1 METPKSAPSGYNIDT
16 AILTWRIAVEFVRV
30 EDAFAIYP
38 DVFVHPVNCIGV
50 SKDILSRQVKKA
62 WPDYFREYTRACIRK
77 KLQPGESLWH
87 EVGELFGTRF
97 VVALPLKVHWQE
109 KIRPDVARL
118 AFAALIQEI
127 CNRQINSVAI
137 PVFEGPPD
145 GWIEREISRL
155 IEAQVSSSLHTVYL
169 FNSSVD

>member
-1 METPKSAPSGYNIDT
+1 MEPSKAALLRYEIDT
-16 AILTWRIAVEFVRV
+16 AILTWRIAVDFVRV

-38 DVFVHPVNCIGV
+38 DAFVHPVNCIGV

-118 AFAALIQEI
+118 AFAGLFQEI
-127 CNRQINSVAI
+127 CLRQINSVAI
-137 PVFEGPPD
+137 PVFEGPPE
-145 GWIEREISRL
+145 GWIEREISKL
-155 IEAQVSSSLHTVYL
+155 VEAQASSCLQIVYL
-169 FNSSVD
+169 FNTAAD